1 MRGRWRLRP
10 LTTCAAGVRWE
21 GVAPTPGNS
30 QGGRGGEPKT
40 GLKDRYKRRREE
52 GAKGK
57 ENTGQEGKE
66 GWRIEK
72 EI

>member
-1 MRGRWRLRP
+1 
-10 LTTCAAGVRWE
+10 VRWE

-52 GAKGK
+52 RAKGI
-57 ENTGQEGKE
+57 ESTCQEEKE